1 MKKALVI
8 ETGEILDVI
17 KINRKYELRISIP
30 EELRPVLGNLPT
42 KSVSMPCG
50 EDELGAEIE
59 LSDGNLYKRI
69 ELIIGKD
76 DIRDYKI
83 KNITK

>member
-17 KINRKYELRISIP
+17 KINRKYELRIKIP
-30 EELRPVLGNLPT
+30 EELRPALGNLPI
-42 KSVSMPCG
+42 KSVPVPCG

-69 ELIIGKD
+69 ELIIGMD

>member
-17 KINRKYELRISIP
+17 EINRKYELRIP
-30 EELRPVLGNLPT
+30 ALDLPT
-42 KSVSMPCG
+42 KSISVPCG
-50 EDELGAEIE
+50 EDELGAEIQ

-69 ELIIGKD
+69 ELIIGMD